1 MENGFDGILAA
12 FVTKFPNATLGRH
25 RACVKSQKLRRAR
38 LFKRESAQAT
48 EAPCRPIRQRPRLS
62 DSSASAVL
70 PATCCIHDVKRVDQ
84 PLQRTTSLSKILT
97 AGAARGLA
105 RDLIALSWLG
115 SHVIS
120 ARAFQSLASFGLE
133 IRTPPADVTEDAID
147 NSVTDADVSSML
159 AREIKYHS
167 TCRKRVA
174 RLASSAVLAM
184 GATPGNGRHAT
195 EEEAMAQEATAIA
208 LQLLAKGQP
217 AAWLNVL
224 IPGAERHQL
233 RAVASILRENC
244 EVGVAEKGSQF
255 ILVPYSKP
263 WTTVLEAFEVLQG
276 EVTRR
281 REAERTG
288 PQRCMHLHARPSPRQ
303 YRAA

>member
-48 EAPCRPIRQRPRLS
+48 EAPCRPICQRPRLS

-105 RDLIALSWLG
+105 RDLIALSWPG

-174 RLASSAVLAM
+174 RLASS
-184 GATPGNGRHAT
+184 GTGNGCCAR
-195 EEEAMAQEATAIA
+195 QW
-208 LQLLAKGQP
+208 P
-217 AAWLNVL
+217 ARDRRGGDDARSYCHCS
-224 IPGAERHQL
+224 AAAR
-233 RAVASILRENC
+233 
-244 EVGVAEKGSQF
+244 KGS
-255 ILVPYSKP
+255 
-263 WTTVLEAFEVLQG
+263 
-276 EVTRR
+276 
-281 REAERTG
+281 TG
-288 PQRCMHLHARPSPRQ
+288 SLAQCPHPGC
-303 YRAA
+303 